1 MTKRELE
8 ITDTEEILDILERG
22 QVLHLGLSDDDMP
35 YVVPMNYG
43 YTYENGKLVL
53 YIHGAKS
60 GYKYEVIKKN
70 KGSMPMRN
78 RLFLRHGT
86 GKGIFSGRC
95 QRKNESLIHTDE
107 NPDRKRLYIR

>member
-8 ITDTEEILDILERG
+8 IIDTEEILDILERG

-53 YIHGAKS
+53 YIHGAKT
-60 GYKYEVIKKN
+60 GYKYEI
-70 KGSMPMRN
+70 
-78 RLFLRHGT
+78 
-86 GKGIFSGRC
+86 GRA
-95 QRKNESLIHTDE
+95 HV
-107 NPDRKRLYIR
+107 